1 MSKAIKPLI
10 FFISFFHALLLKD
23 KFFEKYNNIRESSPV
38 SNMKYFNQIVKE
50 IEEERESFVSQ
61 GIFDDFKTVKCFYL
75 NEYDIYD
82 ISPLTKNFEENNN
95 EIPNNFTKIVNGS
108 KYTIYFNFCNDLKK
122 SDQFQY
128 YDKQAYYKKD
138 NGEYSV
144 LAGSLSIGNKWE
156 KEKND
161 DLFKITVNQDKN
173 SKNTFTYIL
182 KCDKNG
188 KDKEF
193 IIDSLNSTI
202 TEVDKGLNVLL
213 YILSKEACKKA
224 DFYFISKYIQ
234 KYKNI
239 FIVILIGFGLFNC
252 IFGLKLIKYSGFFLS
267 LLIFPILFLFLG
279 QYVLPKEC
287 PEWVIWIFLIVF
299 LIFGLSVGFFVVKYY
314 DKLFPL
320 IGGISLGFFIG
331 ELIYIFIGHEIPV
344 NGLSINI
351 AFKVIAIGIM
361 ITITYFH
368 KEYIFIATSPFIGS
382 YCFIWGIFFLASRFP
397 EVSIIMDLRTKNEV
411 YQLKEL
417 ITWKPWIY
425 FIEVILLTVVSLL
438 IAFLIYRDFGK
449 LINLIKNINNDN
461 HSHKEYGLLD
471 SVDEN
476 IIENNAD
483 NHKRSEDLFNSNYK
497 KESVNDNFKDL
508 EVLSD
513 TNLKKVNTTDDND
526 ENKDS
531 KGENDTNLINNKI
544 NSYDRD
550 KVSESL
556 NDSNLIK
563 VIDMTDN
570 DIDVIKLHFR
580 SSNQLLNFKV
590 LCNTNTIFNII
601 INKILR
607 EEYKLSDE
615 NNFYFLCNGNKV
627 NDYKTVKDN
636 KLKDGDAIIMQIVE

>member
-1 MSKAIKPLI
+1 M
-10 FFISFFHALLLKD
+10 
-23 KFFEKYNNIRESSPV
+23 
-38 SNMKYFNQIVKE
+38 
-50 IEEERESFVSQ
+50 
-61 GIFDDFKTVKCFYL
+61 
-75 NEYDIYD
+75 
-82 ISPLTKNFEENNN
+82 
-95 EIPNNFTKIVNGS
+95 NGS

-122 SDQFQY
+122 SDEFQY

-224 DFYFISKYIQ
+224 DFYLILKYIQ

-279 QYVLPKEC
+279 QYVLPNEC

-331 ELIYIFIGHEIPV
+331 ELIYIFIGYEIPV
-344 NGLSINI
+344 NGLATNI

-397 EVSIIMDLRTKNEV
+397 EVSIIMDLRTKNEA

-417 ITWKPWIY
+417 ITWKSWVY
-425 FIEVILLTVVSLL
+425 FPAVILLMALSL
-438 IAFLIYRDFGK
+438 IITFLIYKYYEDKDFDY
-449 LINLIKNINNDN
+449 LINLIKNINDDN
-461 HSHKEYGLLD
+461 HTHKESDLKPDENSIKNNGNDLYNINNDYGIMSNLD

-476 IIENNAD
+476 IIENKID
-483 NHKRSEDLFNSNYK
+483 NHKRSEDLFNSNNK
-497 KESVNDNFKDL
+497 KESISDNFKDS

-513 TNLKKVNTTDDND
+513 TNLIKVNTTDDYNKK
-526 ENKDS
+526 KDS
-531 KGENDTNLINNKI
+531 KGEDDTNLINNI
-544 NSYDRD
+544 NNSYDKD

-563 VIDMTDN
+563 VIDLTDN
-570 DIDVIKLHFR
+570 DIDVIKLHFQ

-601 INKILR
+601 VNKILK